1 MRHLKYIYMAL
12 GLVLLG
18 VALPESAVAQYFPE
32 RKLVRDGN
40 DQFKAR
46 NYNNAIKKYDE
57 AYLKDSTKYETLY
70 NRANGYYH
78 KKANTPND
86 AELTYETSNAL
97 YEKIAADTLL
107 TDVQRAEVYRN
118 LGESLFAQQEYEA
131 ALNTFR
137 ESLRLNPADKETKYN
152 YVLTKRIVDQ
162 KRAVQQQQQ
171 NQDQNQ
177 NQNQNQDQNG
187 GGGENNENNQNNDNS
202 DQNKDQNQDQNGGDD
217 NQQGDDQQDKNNQQ
231 DKNDQQG
238 DNQQDG
244 EGDGDKEQEGENDPN
259 GGNDNR
265 EGVGDNEEQNGAP
278 QPKELSP
285 EKERMLDA
293 IQAEED
299 KTQDKLGEKK
309 RGVII
314 PGKKNW

>member
-1 MRHLKYIYMAL
+1 MAL

-46 NYNNAIKKYDE
+46 NYNNALKKYDE

-137 ESLRLNPADKETKYN
+137 ESLRLNPNDKETKYN

-162 KRAVQQQQQ
+162 KRAVQQQ
-171 NQDQNQ
+171 NQD
-177 NQNQNQDQNG
+177 QNQDQNG

-202 DQNKDQNQDQNGGDD
+202 DQNKDQNQDQNGGND
-217 NQQGDDQQDKNNQQ
+217 
-231 DKNDQQG
+231 DQQG
-238 DNQQDG
+238 DNQQDKNNQQGDNQQNG
-244 EGDGDKEQEGENDPN
+244 EGDGDKEQEGENAPN
-259 GGNDNR
+259 GSNDNR
-265 EGVGDNEEQNGAP
+265 EGEGDNEEQNGAP

>member
-46 NYNNAIKKYDE
+46 NYNNALRKYDE

-107 TDVQRAEVYRN
+107 TDKQRAEVYRN

-162 KRAVQQQQQ
+162 KRAVQQQ
-171 NQDQNQ
+171 NQNQ
-177 NQNQNQDQNG
+177 NQDQNQDQNG

-217 NQQGDDQQDKNNQQ
+217 NQQ
-231 DKNDQQG
+231 DKNDQQ
-238 DNQQDG
+238 NG

-265 EGVGDNEEQNGAP
+265 EGEGDNEEQNGAP

>member
-1 MRHLKYIYMAL
+1 MAL

-46 NYNNAIKKYDE
+46 NYNNALKKYDE

-107 TDVQRAEVYRN
+107 TDKQRAEVYRN

-162 KRAVQQQQQ
+162 KRAT
-171 NQDQNQ
+171 QNQ
-177 NQNQNQDQNG
+177 NQNQNQDQNQDQNG

-202 DQNKDQNQDQNGGDD
+202 DQNKDQNGGDD
-217 NQQGDDQQDKNNQQ
+217 NQQGDNQQ
-231 DKNDQQG
+231 DNKDQQG
-238 DNQQDG
+238 GN
-244 EGDGDKEQEGENDPN
+244 GDKEQEGENDPN

-265 EGVGDNEEQNGAP
+265 EGEGDNEEHNGTP

>member
-46 NYNNAIKKYDE
+46 NYNNALKKYDE

-162 KRAVQQQQQ
+162 KRAVQQQ
-171 NQDQNQ
+171 NQD
-177 NQNQNQDQNG
+177 QNQDQNG
-187 GGGENNENNQNNDNS
+187 GGGENNQNNDNS
-202 DQNKDQNQDQNGGDD
+202 DQNKDQNQDQNGGDND
-217 NQQGDDQQDKNNQQ
+217 QQGDDQQGDNHQ

-238 DNQQDG
+238 DDQQDG

-265 EGVGDNEEQNGAP
+265 EGVGDNEEQNGAS

>member
-1 MRHLKYIYMAL
+1 MRQLKYIYMAL

-40 DQFKAR
+40 DQFKTR
-46 NYNNAIKKYDE
+46 NYNNALKKYDE

-162 KRAVQQQQQ
+162 KRAVQQQ

-187 GGGENNENNQNNDNS
+187 GGDND
-202 DQNKDQNQDQNGGDD
+202 QQGD
-217 NQQGDDQQDKNNQQ
+217 NQQDNNDQQ

-265 EGVGDNEEQNGAP
+265 EGEGDNEEQNGAP

>member
-46 NYNNAIKKYDE
+46 NYNNALKKYDE

-177 NQNQNQDQNG
+177 NQNQDQNQDQNG

-217 NQQGDDQQDKNNQQ
+217 NQQDKNNQQ
-231 DKNDQQG
+231 N
-238 DNQQDG
+238 G

-265 EGVGDNEEQNGAP
+265 EGEGDNEEQNGAP

-293 IQAEED
+293 IRPRRTRHRTSSARR
-299 KTQDKLGEKK
+299 
-309 RGVII
+309 RGV
-314 PGKKNW
+314 

>member
-1 MRHLKYIYMAL
+1 MAL

-46 NYNNAIKKYDE
+46 NYNNALKKYDE

-162 KRAVQQQQQ
+162 KRAVQ
-171 NQDQNQ
+171 NQNQ
-177 NQNQNQDQNG
+177 NQNQNQDQNQDQNG

-202 DQNKDQNQDQNGGDD
+202 DQNKNQDGGD
-217 NQQGDDQQDKNNQQ
+217 NNQQ

-238 DNQQDG
+238 DNQQNG

-265 EGVGDNEEQNGAP
+265 EGEGDNEQQNGAP

>member
-40 DQFKAR
+40 DQFKTR
-46 NYNNAIKKYDE
+46 NYNNALKKYDE

-162 KRAVQQQQQ
+162 KRAVQ
-171 NQDQNQ
+171 NQNQ
-177 NQNQNQDQNG
+177 NQNQNQDQNQDQNG

-202 DQNKDQNQDQNGGDD
+202 DQNKNQDGGD
-217 NQQGDDQQDKNNQQ
+217 NNQQ

-238 DNQQDG
+238 DNQQNG

-265 EGVGDNEEQNGAP
+265 EGEGDNEQQNGAP